1 MKRKLIIA
9 ISAIVLLLSLSLCV
23 FASDATAPNANIS
36 EIKSVTL
43 IREKD
48 SYRLDVAAAV
58 TDSHLTVIENSN
70 DSNIYLFE
78 LFPYQKT
85 THLNELIPVASAKAS
100 SNPSLSFTFDVN
112 SQSVFARYLIAY
124 KTSETNYA
132 IISDVRY
139 IDNPELL
146 ASNTAPYPAA
156 FSKKGLAVQMISDAQ
171 QLGVAH
177 TVINVPINDYILT
190 AKSSNSLQYTY
201 AGNTY
206 YIDRDK
212 LGYLDYR
219 IKNLTQSGVHCYINF
234 ILSAP
239 AATMSDGLDCLYYTS
254 NSSSGAS
261 LFAIDATNRDS
272 ALYLESFATFIAKRY
287 TDPSA
292 KYGFAGS
299 FIVGYQINSNRSY
312 NYMGESEVGQ
322 YVDNYIASFRIFDTA
337 LRSAYSSG
345 RTYISLAGNFNTVA
359 LDTSA
364 TIFSEKLDY
373 TSRNILDEFAKRLAK
388 NGDLP
393 WRVMINLRPSDVIST
408 DFRADAFATD
418 TFDTQYLSV
427 KNVNVLCDY
436 LGSSHLLYNGE
447 KRPVTV
453 SFGINSAD
461 ESVSMQMQ
469 AAMYALAYYKLE
481 FINDIEA
488 SIYYRHVDNSGE
500 NGHYGLWTE
509 SEATPR
515 YPAAK
520 KPIYELFEK
529 IDTDNSL
536 KASEFALDILGIE
549 KWEDA
554 VPHFNSS
561 ALQKR
566 KAVRNAGKMGDELKG
581 FKNGTV
587 IVDFSQNSLSGFEPN
602 DNIEY
607 FEFRNNGD
615 YGQMLYIKGH
625 YTYDSEYMGI
635 SVVFDEPMSV
645 KNSAK
650 ISFSAELRTPNP
662 NVLGDVMLRLFRYA
676 ENGKP
681 MTVYEGSISGITPYQ
696 LTEIG
701 FDISAFV
708 KASDTVDGIK
718 IWFRPTADTAE
729 EGEYAMYL
737 NSITM
742 YPPNNYFLTAVG
754 WLLLVVLFLA
764 ALLALY
770 IVIVTIVKKIR
781 RKRRRQLNAQQRRRN
796 AGMPNYETSL
806 DIQMGRRHRNMPGTT
821 PRE

>member
-1 MKRKLIIA
+1 M
-9 ISAIVLLLSLSLCV
+9 LLSLSFCV
-23 FASDATAPNANIS
+23 FASSDSQQSALS
-36 EIKSVTL
+36 EIRSVTL

-48 SYRLDVAAAV
+48 SYRLDVAANISP
-58 TDSHLTVIENSN
+58 SHLTVIENSN
-70 DSNIYLFE
+70 DSNVYLFE
-78 LFPYQKT
+78 LYPHQKT
-85 THLNELIPVASAKAS
+85 THLNELTPVAFAKS
-100 SNPSLSFTFDVN
+100 SENVTLSFTFDVD
-112 SQSVFARYLIAY
+112 SQSIFARYLLAY

-146 ASNTAPYPAA
+146 AANTAEYPTA

-239 AATMSDGLDCLYYTS
+239 AATMSDGLDCLYYTTD
-254 NSSSGAS
+254 SSSGAS
-261 LFAIDATNRDS
+261 LYAIDATNRDS
-272 ALYLESFATFIAKRY
+272 ALYLESFASFIAKRY

-312 NYMGESEVGQ
+312 NYMGEMDVEQ
-322 YVDNYIASFRIFDTA
+322 YVDNYIAVFRIFDTA

-373 TSRNILDEFAKRLAK
+373 TSRNVLDEFAKRVAK
-388 NGDLP
+388 YGDIP
-393 WRVMINLRPSDVIST
+393 WRVMINLRPSDAVST

-418 TFDTQYLSV
+418 TFDTQYLSI

-436 LGSSHLLYNGE
+436 LESSHLLYNGQS
-447 KRPVTV
+447 RPITV

-461 ESVSMQMQ
+461 ESASMQLQ

-481 FINDIEA
+481 FIDDVEA

-509 SEATPR
+509 SEATMR
-515 YPAAK
+515 YPASK
-520 KPIYELFEK
+520 KPIYELFDK
-529 IDTDNSL
+529 IDTANSL
-536 KASEFALDILGIE
+536 KESEFALELLGIE
-549 KWEDA
+549 RWEDA
-554 VPHFNSS
+554 VDGFNSS
-561 ALQKR
+561 KLEKR
-566 KAVRNAGKMGDELKG
+566 KTLRTAGKVGDELKD

-587 IVDFSQNSLSGFEPN
+587 IVDFSKNSLSGFEPN

-607 FEFRNNGD
+607 FEFRDNGD

-635 SVVFDEPMSV
+635 SVVFDEPMSI

-650 ISFSAELRTPNP
+650 ISLSAQIQTPNP
-662 NVLGDVMLRLFRYA
+662 TVLGDVMLRLFRYA

-701 FDISAFV
+701 FDVSAFV
-708 KASDTVDGIK
+708 KSSETIDGMK
-718 IWFRPTADTAE
+718 IWFKPTTDTAE
-729 EGEYAMYL
+729 DGEYAMYIKD
-737 NSITM
+737 ITM
-742 YPPNNYFLTAVG
+742 YPPNNYLLVVLG
-754 WLLLVVLFLA
+754 WLALIVLFLA
-764 ALLALY
+764 ALLAFY
-770 IVIVTIVKKIR
+770 IIIITIIKKVR

-796 AGMPNYETSL
+796 AGMPNLETTL
-806 DIQMGRRHRNMPGTT
+806 DVQMNRRRRNMPGTG
-821 PRE
+821 PRNDQ